1 MDEKLV
7 KDVMTKEVITAS
19 KNTSVGELSRILLK
33 NNITGVPV
41 VDEDGVLQG
50 MVTDA
55 DIITE
60 DIEPIFPLFFDPLI
74 VSYAF
79 MENFDKYKKD
89 IKDYLN
95 IKVEE
100 IMTRRVKTVKKD
112 TTVSD
117 TVKILVKDRINR
129 IPVIDENNKVIGIVA
144 RADILKSMLSDAK
157 KEEL

>member
-7 KDVMTKEVITAS
+7 KDVMTEKVITVR
-19 KNTSVGELSRILLK
+19 KDTSVEELSQLLLK
-33 NNITGVPV
+33 HNITGVPV
-41 VDEDGVLQG
+41 VDKDGVLQG

-79 MENFDKYKKD
+79 MENFEKYKKD

-117 TVKILVKDRINR
+117 AVKIFVKDRINR
-129 IPVIDENNKVIGIVA
+129 IPVIDENNKVVGIVA
-144 RADILKSMLSDAK
+144 RADILKSMLSDAE
-157 KEEL
+157 KE